1 MNNHSKV
8 LGRLSLMCGILSIL
22 PALLFI
28 TGLSIGALGSVY
40 FAIPMG
46 IVGIVL
52 SRLQSRYADN
62 QISEAGLITSIMGIC
77 LNVIIF
83 VMFVNLFN

>member
-1 MNNHSKV
+1 MKNQYKV
-8 LGRLSLMCGILSIL
+8 LGVFSLMCGTLSIL

-28 TGLSIGALGSVY
+28 TGLSIGALGSGY

-46 IVGIVL
+46 LVGSVL

-83 VMFVNLFN
+83 VMFVNLFH

>member
-1 MNNHSKV
+1 
-8 LGRLSLMCGILSIL
+8 MCGILSIL
-22 PALLFI
+22 PALMFI
-28 TGLSIGALGSVY
+28 FGFSIGALGSVY

-52 SRLQSRYADN
+52 SRFQSRYADN

-83 VMFVNLFN
+83 VMFVNLFH